1 MNKLQKLAQ
10 LIRYFI
16 LISTTRAG
24 SGHPSSSL
32 SATDLMT
39 GLMFGGFF
47 KADLRNPKNPNNDRL
62 IFSKGHAAPLLYAL
76 YAAAGKL
83 TEKQLLTLRKFNS
96 PLEGHPSPGFAF
108 TEAPTGSL
116 GQGLSIGVGLALNA
130 KLDKLSY
137 KTFVLLGDSEMAE
150 GQIWE
155 AIQLAVYY
163 KLDNLVGILDVNR
176 LGQRGQTM
184 YGHNLNAHQKRIAS
198 FGWKTILVDGHDF
211 KQITK
216 AFIEAKKTTGKPVM
230 IIAKTLKGKGISFL
244 ENKNGWHGKTLK
256 LEQLKTALAEL
267 GTIDKKIRG
276 VVSKPI
282 SKKVKISRIKSTK
295 PVNYTKGEIAA
306 TREAYGNALVRLSPK
321 FPNLIALDAEVSN
334 STYSEFLQ
342 KAYPK
347 KFLEMFIAEQNMVDV
362 GLGLALRGKLPF
374 ISTFAAF
381 LTRVFDQIR
390 MSQYSNA
397 HLVFCGSHA
406 GVSIGEDGASQMGLE
421 DIAMFRTLQN
431 ATVLYPSDAV
441 ATEKLVEQ
449 AAKAKGIVY
458 IRTTRAKTPVLYKNT
473 ESFPIGGSK
482 ILKQSNKDV
491 ATIIT
496 AGITLHEALKAYSEL
511 QKQKIN
517 IRIIDLYSIKPIDVK
532 TLRNAAKQTKNLIVV
547 EDHVPEGGIGE
558 AVKSAISG
566 IDTKLIHLA
575 VRKIP
580 HSGKPEQLL
589 DYEKI
594 SAKMIIRAVKKL
606 KDN

>member
-32 SATDLMT
+32 SATDLMAT
-39 GLMFGGFF
+39 LMFGGFF
-47 KADLRNPKNPNNDRL
+47 KADLRNPKNSNNDRL

-96 PLEGHPSPGFAF
+96 PLEGHPTTSFAF

-116 GQGLSIGVGLALNA
+116 GQGLSIGVGVALNA
-130 KLDKLSY
+130 KLDKLNY

-155 AIQLAVYY
+155 AIQLAAYY

-184 YGHNLNAHQKRIAS
+184 YGHNLKAYQKRIAS
-198 FGWKTILVDGHDF
+198 FGWKTILIDGHDF

-216 AFIEAKKTTGKPVM
+216 AFIEAKKSQGKPVM
-230 IIAKTLKGKGISFL
+230 IIAKTLKGKGVSIL

-256 LEQLKTALAEL
+256 PEELKSALVEL
-267 GTIDKKIRG
+267 GKIDKKIRG

-282 SKKVKISRIKSTK
+282 PKKLKTLKIK
-295 PVNYTKGEIAA
+295 PAKAINYQKGDLVA
-306 TREAYGNALVRLSPK
+306 TRSAYGNALVRLSSK

-381 LTRVFDQIR
+381 LTRAFDQIR
-390 MSQYSNA
+390 MSQYSNS

-421 DIAMFRTLQN
+421 DIAMFRTLHN

-449 AAKAKGIVY
+449 AAKTKGIVY

-473 ESFPIGGSK
+473 ESFSIGGSK

-491 ATIIT
+491 ATIIA
-496 AGITLHEALKAYSEL
+496 AGITLHEVLKAYSEL

-532 TLRNAAKQTKNLIVV
+532 TLRNAAKQTKNFIVV

-566 IDTKLIHLA
+566 IDAKLIHLA

-589 DYEKI
+589 DYEGISKKI
-594 SAKMIIRAVKKL
+594 IIATIKTIIK
-606 KDN
+606 